1 MRGSDTQNGSLFCYV
16 SLEDRIPARHPLR
29 TIREVVNAALVT
41 LDADFNELYAGEGRP
56 SIAPERL
63 LRAALVQ
70 ILFSIRSERQL
81 MEQMQYNLLFR
92 WFVGLG
98 IDDTVWVPTVFT
110 KNRDRLLNTDISR
123 KFLAA
128 ILAHG
133 HVAPLLS
140 DDHFSVDGTLIEAWA
155 SFKSFKPKVAA
166 ADGAVP
172 PPDDPPPPPATSTD
186 DHPTAAHPAQTKE
199 TPMQPTPSATADEA
213 TGTRIGRNIERDWRG
228 NAWSNATHASV
239 TDPDARLMRKGKG
252 KSAQL
257 CYMGHALM
265 ENRNGFIVG
274 ADVTHADGYAER
286 AAALTMI
293 ERHRAGD
300 ASSTPGG
307 ASSTRRPGSQR
318 RLTLG
323 ADKGYDAAD
332 FVGELRGMCVT
343 PHIAAKAKG
352 SGIDART
359 TRHAGYAISQR
370 KRKQVEEPFG
380 WGKTIGQIAKTML
393 RGVARVAA
401 QFTLNMAAYNLA
413 KLPRLLAA

>member
-1 MRGSDTQNGSLFCYV
+1 MRGSDDQNGSLFSYLN
-16 SLEDRIPARHPLR
+16 LEDRIPARHPLR

-41 LDADFNELYAGEGRP
+41 LDADFAGLYAGKGRP

-63 LRAALVQ
+63 LRASLIQ

-98 IDDTVWVPTVFT
+98 IDDPVWVPTVFS
-110 KNRDRLLNTDISR
+110 KNRDRLLNTDIAA

-128 ILAHG
+128 ILAHDK
-133 HVAPLLS
+133 VAPLLS
-140 DDHFSVDGTLIEAWA
+140 DDHFSVDGTLVEAWA
-155 SFKSFKPKVAA
+155 SFKSFRPK
-166 ADGAVP
+166 VP
-172 PPDDPPPPPATSTD
+172 PPDDPPSPEGDTADPNEAPSNTDSTD
-186 DHPTAAHPAQTKE
+186 NTEKKDA
-199 TPMQPTPSATADEA
+199 PMQPT
-213 TGTRIGRNIERDWRG
+213 GTETRTKTERIGRNTERDWRG

-239 TDPDARLMRKGKG
+239 TDPDARLFRKGKG
-252 KSAQL
+252 KPAQL

-265 ENRNGFIVG
+265 ENRHGFIVG
-274 ADVTHADGYAER
+274 TALTHADGYAER

-293 ERHRAGD
+293 ERH
-300 ASSTPGG
+300 S
-307 ASSTRRPGSQR
+307 PGSER

-332 FVGELRGMCVT
+332 FVADLRRMSVT
-343 PHIAAKAKG
+343 PHVAAKEKG
-352 SGIDART
+352 SAIDRRT
-359 TRHAGYAISQR
+359 TRHASYKVSQR

-393 RGVARVAA
+393 RGVENVGA
-401 QFTLNMAAYNLA
+401 QFTLNMAAFNLA
-413 KLPRLLAA
+413 KLPKLLAA